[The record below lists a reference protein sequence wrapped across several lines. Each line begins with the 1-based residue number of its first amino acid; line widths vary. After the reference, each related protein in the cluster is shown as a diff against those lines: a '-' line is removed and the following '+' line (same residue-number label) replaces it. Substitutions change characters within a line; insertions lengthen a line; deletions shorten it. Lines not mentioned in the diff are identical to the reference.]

1 MGKNRRSS
9 NTNSG
14 RTSHDSATSTANMDA
29 MMAKNPMHTREQGQ
43 NSLMGMIDGMM
54 ANMDGFVDK
63 MDSKVGS
70 IFGGGV
76 NPAKAHFMG
85 QTGTQMAPIPSPM
98 SDKDMEMMMT
108 PNNQQPLPQGVA
120 PDQPSNTQE
129 LPPWA
134 AKLDPK
140 AQEAL
145 KGWMAKRQ
153 ERVDRRDAR
162 RERADQ
168 FLGLDMN
175 RRRGAGRSYDL

>member
-1 MGKNRRSS
+1 MGKNRRST

-14 RTSHDSATSTANMDA
+14 RTSHDAATSTNLMNN

-43 NSLMGMIDGMM
+43 SSLMGMIDGMM
-54 ANMDGFVDK
+54 DNMDGFVDR
-63 MDSKVGS
+63 MDSKVAG

-76 NPAKAHFMG
+76 NPAKEHFMS
-85 QTGTQMAPIPSPM
+85 QTGTQMAPAQAHPMEQAAMATNPAPQQSP
-98 SDKDMEMMMT
+98 
-108 PNNQQPLPQGVA
+108 QVA
-120 PDQPSNTQE
+120 PVAPEDTGPQ

-145 KGWMAKRQ
+145 KGWMTKRQ
-153 ERVDRRDAR
+153 ERIDRRDER

-175 RRRGAGRSYDL
+175 RRRGAGERYDL

>member
-1 MGKNRRSS
+1 MGKTRRNS

-14 RTSHDSATSTANMDA
+14 RTSHDSATSTANMNN

-43 NSLMGMIDGMM
+43 NSLMGIIDGMM
-54 ANMDGFVDK
+54 ENVDGFVGK
-63 MDSKVGS
+63 MDEKVGS
-70 IFGGGV
+70 LFGGGI

-85 QTGTQMAPIPSPM
+85 QTGTEMLPPSPM
-98 SDKDMEMMMT
+98 SDGDMQMMMA
-108 PNNQQPLPQGVA
+108 PNNQQPQVA
-120 PDQPSNTQE
+120 PVAPAEDTGPQ

-153 ERVDRRDAR
+153 EHHERRAER

>member
-14 RTSHDSATSTANMDA
+14 RTSHDAATSTNLMNNM
-29 MMAKNPMHTREQGQ
+29 MSKNPMHTREQGQ
-43 NSLMGMIDGMM
+43 SSMMGMIDGMM
-54 ANMDGFVDK
+54 DNMDGFVDK
-63 MDSKVGS
+63 MDQKVAG

-85 QTGTQMAPIPSPM
+85 QTGTQMAPAPQQQ
-98 SDKDMEMMMT
+98 MMA
-108 PNNQQPLPQGVA
+108 PQQQPDPAVAAPVA
-120 PDQPSNTQE
+120 PADEGPE

-134 AKLDPK
+134 SKLSPE
-140 AQEAL
+140 AQGAL
-145 KGWMAKRQ
+145 KGWMSKRQ
-153 ERVDRRDAR
+153 ERIDRRDER
-162 RERADQ
+162 RARADE

>member
-14 RTSHDSATSTANMDA
+14 RTSHDAATSTNLMNN
-29 MMAKNPMHTREQGQ
+29 MMAKNPMHTREQGES
-43 NSLMGMIDGMM
+43 SLMGMIGGMM
-54 ANMDGFVDK
+54 DNMDGFVDK
-63 MDSKVGS
+63 MDGKVAS
-70 IFGGGV
+70 VFGGGV

-85 QTGTQMAPIPSPM
+85 QTGTEMQMPTQPPQMQMAPM
-98 SDKDMEMMMT
+98 Q
-108 PNNQQPLPQGVA
+108 QQPATAAPAPMPNEAPADTGPQ
-120 PDQPSNTQE
+120 

-145 KGWMAKRQ
+145 KGWMTKRQ
-153 ERVDRRDAR
+153 ERIERRDER